1 MENYEIV
8 ILKVIWDIN
17 DYMNLVVV
25 ICMILIFK
33 NILFKLSEF

>member
-25 ICMILIFK
+25 IWMMLIIK